1 MNKENH
7 RYFLVEG
14 SILPEAVRR
23 TAEAKELLVR
33 GDAATVN
40 EAVAKV
46 GISRSAYYKYKEG
59 VFPFNEAS
67 REKIVSLAM
76 VLEHRAGVLSKI
88 LNILAS
94 ESANIL
100 TINQSIP
107 LQGLANVSISIE
119 TVEMKCD
126 LENLLNV
133 IRKLE
138 GARKVEVV
146 GTS

>member
-1 MNKENH
+1 MNKETH

>member
-46 GISRSAYYKYKEG
+46 GISRSAYYKYKDG

-119 TVEMKCD
+119 TVEMKCG